1 METNKSI
8 KGVTCEVGDNFLG
21 FWIIADIIFS
31 KNYLKFLVSN
41 VTIDN
46 WNVWDITGSVT
57 NPAKKTFWN
66 PAVECNISYLSNGRE
81 AL

>member
-1 METNKSI
+1 MLVIHFGQKYFCNLYKI
-8 KGVTCEVGDNFLG
+8 P
-21 FWIIADIIFS
+21 FS
-31 KNYLKFLVSN
+31 KKLFEILVSN

-46 WNVWDITGSVT
+46 WNAWDITDSVT

-66 PAVECNISYLSNGRE
+66 AAVECNISYLSNGRE